1 MPVSL
6 DEVRAE
12 VGRLSQGLG
21 FVAVAASGSTSEAT
35 TSTWRDLFYLTDAT
49 RGSQFYVRTYLLRTL
64 AGLVDFY
71 RLRRVSAYDPP
82 TGTLS
87 VTPLW
92 TTAPADHEPFEAGWK
107 WNPLTV
113 EAAIRRVHGRMY
125 APVEVTIPS
134 VGGQLQY
141 GLTAQAAWLQYA
153 AQAER
158 VVARVGADGQRV
170 GTVLDGALL
179 RQLAT
184 GGVQDLSL
192 DLPDGPLA
200 TDEGLAVRA
209 YVPYQTLTPLSDG
222 PSTTIAPLAWLAW
235 ETIWDVLQL
244 PQMNLDDEL
253 RARAAREV
261 RQLRKGSAP
270 PPQGPLFRDP
280 EGSWGAAGAG
290 RY

>member
-1 MPVSL
+1 MPTL
-6 DEVRAE
+6 DEARQE

-21 FVAVAASGSTSEAT
+21 FVAVSDADSASVAT
-35 TSTWRDLFYLTDAT
+35 ADTWQDGAWLADAT
-49 RGSQFYVRTYLLRTL
+49 RGGQFYVRSYLLRTVEGL
-64 AGLVDFY
+64 ADSV
-71 RLRRVSAYDPP
+71 RVRRAQAFDP
-82 TGTLS
+82 TLGKLTI
-87 VTPLW
+87 TPHW
-92 TTAPADHEPFEAGWK
+92 GDVPAAEEPYEAGWK
-107 WNPLTV
+107 WHPLTV

-125 APVEVTIPS
+125 APVEVPIDA
-134 VGGQLQY
+134 VGSQLQY
-141 GLTAQAAWLQYA
+141 GLTDAAAWLQYA

-170 GTVLDGALL
+170 STLLDGALL
-179 RQLAT
+179 RQVAT
-184 GGVQDLSL
+184 NGVQALLVDLT
-192 DLPDGPLA
+192 DGPLR
-200 TDEGLAVRA
+200 TDDTLNVRA
-209 YVPYQTLTPLSDG
+209 WMPYQALTPLTDG

-235 ETIWDVLQL
+235 EAIWDLLQL

-253 RARAAREV
+253 RQRAAREV